1 MLDVSSQE
9 FEKLVATAV
18 AATPQP
24 YRGRLDNIAF
34 LVEDEPTP
42 EQAVKLKLGPNGL
55 LFGLYEGV
63 PLTDRGGA
71 TKLLPDKI
79 TIFRRPLLAVSRTE
93 EELKQNIGRTVWHEI
108 AHYFGLDHKRIH
120 ELENR

>member
-1 MLDVSSQE
+1 MLDVNQEE
-9 FEKLVATAV
+9 FEKLVAEAV
-18 AATPQP
+18 ANTPKP
-24 YRGRLDNIAF
+24 YRDRLENIAF
-34 LVEDEPTP
+34 LVEDEPSP
-42 EQAVKLKLGPNGL
+42 DQAVKLKLGPNGL

-63 PLTDRGGA
+63 PLPGRGGT

-79 TIFRRPLLAVSRTE
+79 TIFRKPLLAVSGTYD
-93 EELKQNIGRTVWHEI
+93 ELKQNVGRTVWHEI